1 MEFGSTQDRLNHEMV
16 LQRAK
21 DKEELMA
28 LIMELQFQTSQHNEV
43 IEGLLEITKMNRE
56 AISLVETI
64 VSANGIALNNI
75 EKDLYTD
82 YGS

>member
-28 LIMELQFQTSQHNEV
+28 LIIELQFQTSKQTEV
-43 IEGLLEITKMNRE
+43 INGLLELVRMNRDD
-56 AISLVETI
+56 IKQMGTI
-64 VSANGIALNNI
+64 VSANGIALNYL
-75 EKDLYTD
+75 EKEVF
-82 YGS
+82 